1 MKKGILKKITAA
13 ALAAS
18 MVMSMGAV
26 SSFAA
31 GSTASSSS
39 SPKIEEVDYEGNGR
53 VDVDFYGKVKYK
65 NVKVTVKDTAGKKYT
80 AKVTAKDNDELD
92 FKVSNIKAGK
102 KYKFT
107 ISGIKKSSAK
117 KYTSVKGSF
126 KVPGVKKIVVQDI
139 EYDAEGRE
147 VSFEF
152 RNHVQW
158 KNAGVSIKD
167 ANGKGY
173 AVRIVEK
180 DNDELDVKTTGL
192 TEGETYTYKIKGIK
206 AEGASA
212 YTTIT
217 GTFTAYDD

>member
-31 GSTASSSS
+31 GNTASSSS

-65 NVKVTVKDTAGKKYT
+65 NVKDTAGKKYT

-126 KVPGVKKIVVQDI
+126 KVPGVKKIVVENI
-139 EYDAEGRE
+139 EYDAEDRE

-206 AEGASA
+206 AEGASK